1 MITGGFGWE
10 LDIASGRVRNWYI
23 DREGA
28 KRWVD
33 NEELVRGIAGQHE
46 PFNATPPDGAKGER

>member
-10 LDIASGRVRNWYI
+10 LDIASGHVRRWYI

-33 NEELVRGIAGQHE
+33 NDEIVMGIAGQHE
-46 PFNATPPDGAKGER
+46 PYGGEEKGNG